1 MASNSRYAVRDRE
14 GDLGYDEVDY
24 EVDYEDDLGYFMD
37 AEEADHDMEVEDVEQ
52 GGSGDEDEG
61 SDEDPMKERIQRIQR
76 ASRQGL
82 SLSMS
87 SENGRTVSFLAI
99 KSSVSSSRYSTTLKS
114 C

>member
-61 SDEDPMKERIQRIQR
+61 SDGSHEGEDPEDPEGETARVITLDELREWTDGKFPRNQVKCKLI
-76 ASRQGL
+76 
-82 SLSMS
+82 MS
-87 SENGRTVSFLAI
+87 
-99 KSSVSSSRYSTTLKS
+99 
-114 C
+114 